1 MANVDADEPGRFR
14 LTYLLHGVAKSVEFS
29 QPEVLIGR
37 SPECDLVLNQ
47 PGMSRKHAL
56 IRRAGGGWIIVDQ
69 GSRNGIYVNRRRV
82 VQQAIHDGDRISPG
96 PEALTPISLT
106 FHELSGAGSPESL
119 VLFNASA
126 GAANVSL
133 SINVDE
139 YERTLKLAS
148 PQREGEEVAAGLPWS
163 PMPLIGLFKEVSEI
177 LLACQNL
184 DDILEKVIV
193 LALAHL
199 PVQRGAICLC
209 DPSATTIVPKMVRAK
224 GLVGGQSIAISQ
236 SIAQAAIH
244 AKQAMLVTDAP
255 SDARF
260 ARAQSI
266 KEMNIRSAMCAP
278 LYHAGQVQGLIYVD
292 TCEPAVRLSVHDLEL
307 LAALGGLIAVG
318 IEQARLREDVDRER
332 AIRARLAR
340 YSSPS
345 VVEQIIARAD
355 SNDGEMISE
364 QRQVTVLF
372 ADLNDFT
379 AMAEGMEPAE
389 VARVLNGVFELLTDA
404 VFAYDGTL
412 DKYIGDAVMAIFSA
426 PLSQP
431 DHAERAIR
439 AALRMQQLLEEFNR
453 LRPECKSLRM
463 RIGIN
468 SGTAV
473 AGDIGSPV
481 RKDYTVIGDAVNVAS
496 RLESSVAKPGQI
508 VIGPVTCELVKDAFA
523 CQPLPELRLKGKQQ
537 VMRPYLVL
545 GPADDPALRDKA
557 AERTAP

>member
-1 MANVDADEPGRFR
+1 M
-14 LTYLLHGVAKSVEFS
+14 
-29 QPEVLIGR
+29 
-37 SPECDLVLNQ
+37 
-47 PGMSRKHAL
+47 
-56 IRRAGGGWIIVDQ
+56 
-69 GSRNGIYVNRRRV
+69 
-82 VQQAIHDGDRISPG
+82 
-96 PEALTPISLT
+96 TPVSLT
-106 FHELSGAGSPESL
+106 FHELPGAGSPESP
-119 VLFNASA
+119 VLFNAST
-126 GAANVSL
+126 GATNVSL

-139 YERTLKLAS
+139 YERTLELAS
-148 PQREGEEVAAGLPWS
+148 PQRGGEEVAAGLPWS

-184 DDILEKVIV
+184 DDILEKVVV
-193 LALAHL
+193 LALEHL

-209 DPSATTIVPKMVRAK
+209 DPSATTITPKTVCAK
-224 GLVGGQSIAISQ
+224 GLVGGESIAISQ

-244 AKQAMLVTDAP
+244 AKQALLVTDAP

-260 ARAQSI
+260 AHAQSI

-292 TCEPAVRLSVHDLEL
+292 TCEPAVRLGVHDLEL
-307 LAALGGLIAVG
+307 LTALGGLIAVG
-318 IEQARLREDVDRER
+318 IEQVRLREDVNRER

-340 YSSPS
+340 YSSPG
-345 VVEQIIARAD
+345 VVEQIIARAN

-372 ADLNDFT
+372 ADLSDFT
-379 AMAEGMEPAE
+379 PMAEGMEPAE
-389 VARVLNGVFELLTDA
+389 VARVLNGAFELLTDA

-412 DKYIGDAVMAIFSA
+412 DKYMGDAVMAIFSA

-439 AALRMQQLLEEFNR
+439 AALRMQQLLDEFNR

-481 RKDYTVIGDAVNVAS
+481 RKDYTVIGDMVNVAS
-496 RLESSVAKPGQI
+496 RLESSVAEPGQI
-508 VIGPVTCELVKDAFA
+508 VIGPATYELVKDAFV

-537 VMRPYLVL
+537 VVRPYLVL

-557 AERTAP
+557 TERTAS